1 MSDGRT
7 PHPSPLPG
15 GEGAQRETAEQAWA
29 VRHGLTLP
37 LATAPIPTEVDVSSD
52 GRVEALEGIRLA
64 LREITVSF
72 DGLTVLDRLTLNL
85 ARGEMRFLI
94 GPNGAGKT
102 TLLDV
107 VTGRTKPRGGTVHFE
122 GYDLAGGQEHD
133 IARRGIGRKFQTP
146 TVFPS
151 LTVQQNMEL
160 AVGARAGFVRAMRRM
175 PSAERDLVV
184 ETLQLIGLEERAGQ
198 RAGQLSHGE
207 KQWLEIGM
215 LVVQEPKLLLLD
227 EPVAGLTR
235 GERDRTVTLLQ
246 RMQEAHPDRTILIVE
261 HDMAFVRQLATMVTV
276 LHLGQVL
283 SEGTME
289 EVQNDPRVIEVY
301 LGHGKRKVA

>member
-1 MSDGRT
+1 V
-7 PHPSPLPG
+7 P
-15 GEGAQRETAEQAWA
+15 
-29 VRHGLTLP
+29 V
-37 LATAPIPTEVDVSSD
+37 VDVSSD
-52 GRVEALEGIRLA
+52 GRIDVPDDMRLA
-64 LREITVSF
+64 LNEITVSF
-72 DGLTVLDRLTLNL
+72 DGLTVLDHLTLSL

-102 TLLDV
+102 TMLDV
-107 VTGRTKPRGGTVHFE
+107 ITGKTQPQSGTVIFE
-122 GYDLAGGQEHD
+122 GYDLAGWQEHD
-133 IARRGIGRKFQTP
+133 IAQRGIGRKFQTP

-151 LTVQQNMEL
+151 LTVQQNMEI
-160 AVGARAGFVRAMRRM
+160 AVGARGGFVRAMRRM
-175 PSAERDLVV
+175 PTRDRDLVA
-184 ETLQLIGLEERAGQ
+184 ETLQLIGLEARAGQ

-235 GERDRTVTLLQ
+235 GERDRTVAILH

-261 HDMAFVRQLATMVTV
+261 HDMAFVRQLAKTVTV
-276 LHLGQVL
+276 LHLGRVL

-289 EVQNDPRVIEVY
+289 EIQNDPRVIDVY
-301 LGHGKRKVA
+301 LGHAKRKEVAA

>member
-1 MSDGRT
+1 
-7 PHPSPLPG
+7 
-15 GEGAQRETAEQAWA
+15 
-29 VRHGLTLP
+29 
-37 LATAPIPTEVDVSSD
+37 VDVSSD
-52 GRVEALEGIRLA
+52 GRVEALEGVRLA
-64 LREITVSF
+64 LQEITVSF
-72 DGLTVLDRLTLNL
+72 DGLVVLDHLTLSL

-107 VTGRTKPRGGTVHFE
+107 ITGKTQPRSGAVYFE
-122 GYDLAGGQEHD
+122 GYNLAGWQEHD
-133 IARRGIGRKFQTP
+133 IARRGIGRKLQTP

-151 LTVQQNMEL
+151 LTVRQNMEI
-160 AVGARAGFVRAMRRM
+160 AVGARAGIFGALRRL
-175 PSAERDLVV
+175 PAAARDLVV
-184 ETLQLIGLEERAGQ
+184 ETLQLIGLEARAGQ

-235 GERDRTVTLLQ
+235 GERDRTVAILH

-261 HDMAFVRQLATMVTV
+261 HDMAFVRQLAKTVTV
-276 LHLGQVL
+276 LHLGRVL

-289 EVQNDPRVIEVY
+289 EIQNDPRVIDVY
-301 LGHGKRKVA
+301 LGHGKRKTEAA

>member
-1 MSDGRT
+1 MSEIR
-7 PHPSPLPG
+7 PPG
-15 GEGAQRETAEQAWA
+15 GVGER
-29 VRHGLTLP
+29 
-37 LATAPIPTEVDVSSD
+37 DVNSD
-52 GRVEALEGIRLA
+52 GRVETPEGVRLA
-64 LREITVSF
+64 LREISVSF
-72 DGLTVLDRLTLNL
+72 DGLTVLDQLTLNL
-85 ARGEMRFLI
+85 DRGEMRFLI

-107 VTGRTKPRGGTVHFE
+107 ITGRTRPRHGTVHFE
-122 GYDLAGGQEHD
+122 GYDLAGWQEHD
-133 IARRGIGRKFQTP
+133 IAQRGIGRKFQTP

-151 LTVQQNMEL
+151 LTVQQNMEI
-160 AVGARAGFVRAMRRM
+160 AVGARRGFVAAMRRM
-175 PSAERDLVV
+175 PSDERDLVG
-184 ETLQLIGLEERAGQ
+184 ETMQLIGLEERAGQ
-198 RAGQLSHGE
+198 LAGQLSHGE

-235 GERDRTVTLLQ
+235 GERDRTVALLQ
-246 RMQEAHPDRTILIVE
+246 RMQAAYPDRTILIVE
-261 HDMAFVRQLATMVTV
+261 HDMAFVRQLARTVTV
-276 LHLGQVL
+276 LHLGRVL